1 MLKLGSTRLQV
12 VKVHIFQYTGEFNFD
27 NRQVHKRFFSENL
40 RFPDWEQIYYEH
52 SALRLN
58 NKPIMSDSI

>member
-1 MLKLGSTRLQV
+1 MHVLNLRNAEAWKYLQV

-40 RFPDWEQIYYEH
+40 RFPNWEQI
-52 SALRLN
+52 LRAQCG
-58 NKPIMSDSI
+58 SFE